1 MAKANSGRFSTTS
14 RRWRGSAEV
23 GPDADPDLSVS
34 IEDGPEAELK
44 VKGSRFVGQAFRAD
58 DEAACQLRLATV
70 RRRYHDAT
78 HHCWALS
85 TGDPQRPLERW
96 DDNGEPSGSAGVP
109 IMGAIR
115 HAGVQGLI
123 VVVTRWFGGTK
134 LGTGGL
140 VRAYGEAAREALGA
154 APRREVWRLVT
165 LDVEIAFDDLGT
177 VESLL
182 AKQGPAVHTIL
193 REFGEGARFHVGV
206 RRSRAEGLRGD
217 LVEATRGRARVSEDS

>member
-1 MAKANSGRFSTTS
+1 M
-14 RRWRGSAEV
+14 
-23 GPDADPDLSVS
+23 GPNADPDLSIS

-44 VKGSRFVGQAFRAD
+44 VKGSCFVGQGFRAD
-58 DEAACQLRLATV
+58 DEAAGQLRLGAV

-78 HHCWALS
+78 HHCWALC
-85 TGDPQRPLERW
+85 TGDPERPIERW

-115 HAGVQGLI
+115 HAGVHGLL

-140 VRAYGEAAREALGA
+140 VRAYGGAARLALDA
-154 APRREVWRLVT
+154 APRRDVWRLAG
-165 LDVEIAFDDLGT
+165 LELEFAFDELGT

-182 AKQGPAVHTIL
+182 AKQGLVVHAVV
-193 REFGEGARFHVGV
+193 REFGDGARFRVEV
-206 RRSRAEGLRGD
+206 RRSRAEALRAD
-217 LVEATRGRARVSEDS
+217 LVEATRGRIRVSGIT

>member
-1 MAKANSGRFSTTS
+1 MRPG
-14 RRWRGSAEV
+14 
-23 GPDADPDLSVS
+23 ADPDLSIS

-44 VKGSRFVGQAFRAD
+44 VKGSRFVGRGFRAD
-58 DEAACQLRLATV
+58 DEAACQLRLAEV

-85 TGDPQRPLERW
+85 TGDPERPLERW

-115 HAGVQGLI
+115 HAGLHAVL

-140 VRAYGEAAREALGA
+140 VRAYGEAARLALDA
-154 APRREVWRLVT
+154 ATRREVWRLAT
-165 LDVEIAFDDLGT
+165 LDLEIDFDHLGP

-182 AKQGPAVHTIL
+182 AKQGPGVHAIA
-193 REFGEGARFHVGV
+193 REFGEGARFHVEV
-206 RRSRAEGLRGD
+206 RRSLAEALRAD
-217 LVEATRGRARVSEDS
+217 LVEVTRGRIRITKPA